1 MSQEKQVVLITGAAM
16 GQGRAHA
23 VKYAENGFD
32 VVLADMLEPE
42 DPRFQETIRELEAL
56 GAQVL
61 AVKANVCST
70 PDMEALFASVW
81 ETFGRLDVVIANA
94 GVINFGNTWE
104 LTDAQ
109 VEKVINIDLIGT
121 WRTDKYAVQ
130 YMLKQG
136 FGRIINISSTS
147 GLYGTPKLATYCM
160 AKWGV
165 LGLTKTLAKEVG
177 SKGIIVNALCPTKVK
192 TPMCETQDYVEFINE
207 LTGKHFADY
216 KEMYAGV
223 PFLDVED
230 ISDMVYWMG
239 TSRAAGKFNGRDVAL
254 DLGTLQC

>member
-1 MSQEKQVVLITGAAM
+1 MSEEKKVVLITGAAM

-23 VKYAENGFD
+23 VKYAENGFN
-32 VVLADMLEPE
+32 VVLADMLDVN
-42 DPRFQETIRELEAL
+42 DPRFQQTIRELEAL
-56 GAQVL
+56 GAEVL
-61 AVKANVCST
+61 AAKANVCST
-70 PDMEALFASVW
+70 PDMEKLFADAW
-81 ETFGRLDVVIANA
+81 EKFGRLDVVIANA
-94 GVINFGNTWE
+94 GVINFGDTWE
-104 LTDAQ
+104 LTDEQ
-109 VEKVINIDLIGT
+109 VEKVIQIDLIGA
-121 WRTDKYAVQ
+121 WRTDKYAAQ

-177 SKGIIVNALCPTKVK
+177 GKGIIVNALCPTKVK
-192 TPMCETQDYVEFINE
+192 TPMCETQDYVKFIND
-207 LTGKHFADY
+207 LTGNHFADY

-230 ISDMVYWMG
+230 IADMVYWLG

>member
-1 MSQEKQVVLITGAAM
+1 MSEQKKTVLITGGAM

-23 VKYAENGFD
+23 VKYAQNGFN
-32 VVLADMLEPE
+32 VVLADMLDPE
-42 DPRFQETIRELEAL
+42 DERFQETIKELNEL
-56 GAQVL
+56 GAEVL
-61 AVKANVCST
+61 AVKANICST
-70 PDMEALFASVW
+70 PDMENLFAKAW
-81 ETFGRLDVVIANA
+81 EKFGRLDVVIANA

-104 LTDAQ
+104 LTDEQ

-121 WRTDKYAVQ
+121 WRTDKYATQ

-136 FGRIINISSTS
+136 FGRIINIASTS

-192 TPMCETQDYVEFINE
+192 TPMCETQSYVEFINE
-207 LTGKHFADY
+207 LTGKNFKDY
-216 KEMYAGV
+216 KE
-223 PFLDVED
+223 FL
-230 ISDMVYWMG
+230 SWMLRIFLIWFTG
-239 TSRAAGKFNGRDVAL
+239 LEPAVQLASSTAE
-254 DLGTLQC
+254 TLPWIWELFSANH